1 MIGDPHS
8 QLVPTSP
15 IWSQLDPTGTK
26 QSGSQL
32 PRSWCIQNPRD
43 LQLLLLPTFQNYDVV
58 LAMVGANTRAK
69 NKQNCTMICTIH
81 GNCQCWLMVCGPH
94 NPAGQGKNH
103 GPAPTVFPAWETE
116 TVQKLWVL
124 WHSGGMHCVQQNL
137 KPKQAPS
144 RCWDSMPQVDSGSCK
159 LHGRHNENWW
169 LTALSTCIRGLTGQS
184 VA

>member
-1 MIGDPHS
+1 MTGDPHS

-15 IWSQLDPTGTK
+15 IWSQLDPTSTK
-26 QSGSQL
+26 KSVSQL

-103 GPAPTVFPAWETE
+103 GPAPTVCPTWETE
-116 TVQKLWVL
+116 NV
-124 WHSGGMHCVQQNL
+124 QNL
-137 KPKQAPS
+137 LGFVTFWWNALCATKLEAQPSPIQMLRPHATSRQWFMQISWQAQ
-144 RCWDSMPQVDSGSCK
+144 WKLMDDSLVY
-159 LHGRHNENWW
+159 LH
-169 LTALSTCIRGLTGQS
+169 
-184 VA
+184 